1 MEPFQESPIHIFNR
15 EGLLMYVRNRNIII
29 VCEGASEKAYIQ
41 ELNRYLEE
49 KEIHCILSPAA
60 RDFGLSCTRYLL

>member
-1 MEPFQESPIHIFNR
+1 MAPFQESPIHIFNL
-15 EGLLMYVRNRNIII
+15 EDSLMYIQNQNIII

-49 KEIHCILSPAA
+49 EDIP
-60 RDFGLSCTRYLL
+60 LL